1 MPGRREAADVLPFR
15 TLATGPGDVPR
26 ARSAIRILIPTGSPL
41 FQTIFHPSLNLKITV
56 SPLSIPSIPHFSLLP
71 HNSVPD
77 TGKIHAIAPHGT
89 RCGQIHFRRA
99 SQEKGQNPCRRTT
112 QAAGESLADATAP
125 VSAKRFAPSAS
136 AGLISL
142 NSIIFR

>member
-71 HNSVPD
+71 HNSVQD
-77 TGKIHAIAPHGT
+77 AGKIHAIAPYGT

-99 SQEKGQNPCRRTT
+99 SQETGKIH
-112 QAAGESLADATAP
+112 ADAPHKRRANP
-125 VSAKRFAPSAS
+125 WPMRPPRFRKRFAPSAS
-136 AGLISL
+136 AGSISL